1 MHVPFCRA
9 RCDYC
14 EFYSLPVGE
23 AVDVPAGESAG
34 AAVGGSAGVSVGARS
49 LAALLDRYVEALLA
63 EWRAEA
69 ARLSVRR
76 LETVFIGGGTPS
88 LLGPERLDRLLTVL
102 EPLLTAHAEVTVE
115 TNPEDVDEAF
125 AAWAVA
131 RGIRISLGVQSFQSA
146 QRVALGRHAASAGAT
161 VDPAGCAAVADPA
174 AAFARLRAAGV
185 ANLSVDLI
193 FAIPGQNEA
202 DLEADLAA
210 VAALRP
216 DHVSWYELGVV
227 AGTALA
233 ERLGGEVEGKAG
245 RPAGGAGVAAG
256 AGDAAANEAEADRQA
271 ELYRRV
277 VRGLGR
283 LGYDW
288 YEVSNFALPGRRAR
302 HNLAY
307 WRGRAYLGLG
317 PSAVSTVGGERWRNL
332 PDAKAYMD
340 ALVPASAVVVPASA
354 AAAPA
359 PPDTSSAP
367 ASPREHEHLDQA
379 ALARERLLLAAR
391 IGARVPLAELEPY
404 IDSSSLAALAAS
416 GYISLRG
423 GTLLVTRKGRY
434 VATAV
439 CVRLFR
445 DTCL

>member
-1 MHVPFCRA
+1 MNRARTPRHLYVHVPFCRA

-23 AVDVPAGESAG
+23 RPGPK
-34 AAVGGSAGVSVGARS
+34 
-49 LAALLDRYVEALLA
+49 LLDRYVEAVLA
-63 EWRAEA
+63 EWRTEA
-69 ARLSVRR
+69 ARLAVRR

-88 LLGPERLDRLLTVL
+88 LLGPARLDRVLTVL

-115 TNPEDVDEAF
+115 TNPEDVDAAF
-125 AAWAVA
+125 AAWVAA
-131 RGIRISLGVQSFQSA
+131 RGIRISLGVQSFQRA

-161 VDPAGCAAVADPA
+161 ADPSASAAAADPA

-193 FAIPGQNEA
+193 FAIPGQSEA

-216 DHVSWYELGVV
+216 DHVSWYELGVI

-233 ERLGGEVEGKAG
+233 SRLGGE
-245 RPAGGAGVAAG
+245 AAITS
-256 AGDAAANEAEADRQA
+256 ADEADRQA

-317 PSAVSTVGGERWRNL
+317 PSAVSTVGDERWRNL
-332 PDAKAYMD
+332 PDAAAYME
-340 ALVPASAVVVPASA
+340 AMLGAGPSGASAPAPTSPAPPAAVAPTPLA
-354 AAAPA
+354 AAAPT
-359 PPDTSSAP
+359 P
-367 ASPREHEHLDQA
+367 PREHEHLGQA
-379 ALARERLLLAAR
+379 ARARERLLLAAR

-404 IDSSSLAALAAS
+404 IDSSALTALAAS